1 MFPVRDVVERR
12 KFPFVNVAL
21 ITTNIVAFLWS
32 LTDFEHIVL
41 TYGFTPAHWTPLTVL
56 TSMFLHGDA
65 GHIIGNMWY
74 LFIFG
79 DNVED
84 RFGHLKYLLFYLVSG
99 VVATY
104 INYLTDPASA
114 ILVIGASGAISG
126 VMGAYLLVFPR
137 VKVHVIAFFYL
148 TTLPAFV
155 LIGFWFIL
163 QLYFGTAGLLGGI
176 GSGIA
181 YWAHIGGFLFGLLGG
196 LGYRVAKIEAPGA

>member
-12 KFPFVNVAL
+12 TFPFVNIAL
-21 ITTNIVAFLWS
+21 ITINTAVFLWS

-41 TYGFTPAHWTPLTVL
+41 TYGFMPAHWTPLTVL
-56 TSMFLHGDA
+56 TSMFLHGDP

-104 INYLTDPASA
+104 INYLTDPAST
-114 ILVIGASGAISG
+114 IPVIGASGAISG
-126 VMGAYLLVFPR
+126 VMGAYLLIFPR

-148 TTLPAFV
+148 TTLPAFI
-155 LIGFWFIL
+155 LIGFWFLL

-196 LGYRVAKIEAPGA
+196 LGYRAAKRAPGT